1 MKIKVTV
8 AKFLMEP
15 TNNSTFNLVIKEIS
29 QNSKL
34 KIREKVKV
42 PWNKLNKLKIIRF
55 LLQDRH
61 WIKWTAQITITRV
74 SIFREIGLLLEIM
87 KKFQI

>member
-42 PWNKLNKLKIIRF
+42 P
-55 LLQDRH
+55 
-61 WIKWTAQITITRV
+61 
-74 SIFREIGLLLEIM
+74 
-87 KKFQI
+87 